1 MLTAAVKDTI
11 SQGMSLLSASMRAGI
26 PVSHQL
32 ALVERIIATH
42 AIEAVLPLV
51 VHGKGDGVPAV
62 RRTVHRINP

>member
-1 MLTAAVKDTI
+1 MLTAAVKYTT
-11 SQGMSLLSASMRAGI
+11 SQGVSLLSASRRAGI

-42 AIEAVLPLV
+42 AIEALLSLV
-51 VHGKGDGVPAV
+51 VHGNGGGRPAV